1 MPTFANRVST
11 FGTTIFAEINT
22 LAAQHQAVNLGQG
35 RPDFDG
41 PPEVIAKAIEA
52 LQSGTLNQYP
62 PGNGLPTFR
71 KAIAD
76 HTAAFYGLEVDP
88 DRGVMAT
95 AGATE
100 AVFSS
105 LLGLVDPGDEVI
117 LIEPYFDSYLPN
129 LVMIGAVPVFVPLH
143 APDWT
148 LDPDELR
155 AAFGPKT
162 RAIIFN
168 SPQNPTGRVFTVEEM
183 TLIADLCKEHDVLV
197 ISDEVYEHL
206 VFEPA
211 RHIPI
216 ASLPDMFERTVT
228 VSSLGKS
235 YSVTGWKVGWVY
247 GPPELVSGVMRA
259 HQFNTYAVHGPSQ
272 LAGAFALSQPGSY
285 YEDLQAMYT
294 TKRDLM
300 MTALQGAGMKA
311 RIPEGTYFVLGDYS
325 AVFEG
330 DDMAFAR
337 HLISEIG
344 VACIPISPFYC
355 DEHKHFAGNQA
366 RFAFCKGDD
375 TLRAATERMQQ
386 LRSG

>member
-41 PPEVIAKAIEA
+41 PPAVIAQAVEA

-62 PGNGLPTFR
+62 PGNGLPAFR

-76 HTAAFYGLEVDP
+76 HAGAFYGLDVDP

-100 AVFSS
+100 AIFSS

-117 LIEPYFDSYLPN
+117 LVEPYFDSYLPN

-148 LDPDELR
+148 FDTDELR

-168 SPQNPTGRVFTVEEM
+168 SPQNPTGRVFTLDEM

-206 VFEPA
+206 VFDSA

-228 VSSLGKS
+228 ASSLGKS

-272 LAGAFALSQPGSY
+272 LAGAYALSQSGSY

-300 MTALQGAGMKA
+300 MIALEGAGMKA
-311 RIPEGTYFVLGDYS
+311 RTPEGTYFVLGDYS

-337 HLISEIG
+337 HLITEIG

-355 DEHKHFAGNQA
+355 DAHKHFAGNQA

-375 TLRAATERMQQ
+375 TLRAAAERMQR
-386 LRSG
+386 LRIG

>member
-41 PPEVIAKAIEA
+41 PPAVIAQAVEA

-62 PGNGLPTFR
+62 PGNGLPAFR

-76 HTAAFYGLEVDP
+76 HAGAFYGLDVDP

-100 AVFSS
+100 AIFSS

-117 LIEPYFDSYLPN
+117 LVEPYFDSYLPN

-148 LDPDELR
+148 FDPDELR

-168 SPQNPTGRVFTVEEM
+168 SPQNPTGRVFTLDEM

-206 VFEPA
+206 VFDSA

-228 VSSLGKS
+228 ASSLGKS

-272 LAGAFALSQPGSY
+272 LAGAYALSQSGSY

-300 MTALQGAGMKA
+300 MIALEGAGMKA
-311 RIPEGTYFVLGDYS
+311 RTPEGTYFVLGDYS

-337 HLISEIG
+337 HLITEIG

-355 DEHKHFAGNQA
+355 DAHKHFAGNQA

-375 TLRAATERMQQ
+375 TLRAAAERMQR
-386 LRSG
+386 LRIG